1 MQTVIVRPEFW
12 ELFPEGQINLLA
24 LQDIDN
30 HQSND
35 QEATF
40 NKLLESATRDAQQF
54 ITADVFSENE
64 VVAQWRQALRK
75 FKTKKGARSSI
86 EALLKR
92 VSQGHQFASINP
104 LVDFY
109 NSVSMKYGVPV
120 GGEDVDQIDGSMT
133 LGLAT
138 GGESFWP
145 LGSEA
150 DSPALPNEMIYADD
164 TGAICRCLNWR
175 EAKRT
180 MLTENTA
187 NAILVI
193 ESVNKEQAQRA
204 DAAMDELQQ
213 HLQTYFKTT
222 VKTFKLTKN
231 KTDNK

>member
-1 MQTVIVRPEFW
+1 MQTVIVKPEFW

-35 QEATF
+35 QEVTF

-92 VSQGHQFASINP
+92 VSQGHQFTSINL

-180 MLTENTA
+180 MLTENTT

>member
-1 MQTVIVRPEFW
+1 
-12 ELFPEGQINLLA
+12 
-24 LQDIDN
+24 
-30 HQSND
+30 
-35 QEATF
+35 
-40 NKLLESATRDAQQF
+40 
-54 ITADVFSENE
+54 
-64 VVAQWRQALRK
+64 
-75 FKTKKGARSSI
+75 
-86 EALLKR
+86 
-92 VSQGHQFASINP
+92 
-104 LVDFY
+104 
-109 NSVSMKYGVPV
+109 MKYGVPV

-133 LGLAT
+133 LRLAT

-150 DSPALPNEMIYADD
+150 DSPALSNEMIYADD

-180 MLTENTA
+180 MLTENTT

>member
-1 MQTVIVRPEFW
+1 MQTVIVKPEFW